1 MMNSFSDLDISDEL
15 NRVSLDTD
23 NVNVNEISNTSDSNI
38 EKSFSSMST

>member
-23 NVNVNEISNTSDSNI
+23 NVNVNEISNISDSNI